1 MISGTLFQAL
11 RIIGQCPL
19 DQSRLASLVF
29 PQNDF
34 ISICLLRTRPLLRI
48 TIMWFVLDFMSQIP
62 LYTPNLCCYWAC
74 HDDFNIIWQT
84 SLIWS
89 SAKCW
94 MSWVMLTNRISSES
108 NSPDE
113 VKGIWQIGRMIEQN
127 INKRIYFLISHNC
140 IWLLEDFFLFKTLIQ
155 MGQVGFDTNAREDP
169 QALDLI

>member
-1 MISGTLFQAL
+1 
-11 RIIGQCPL
+11 
-19 DQSRLASLVF
+19 
-29 PQNDF
+29 
-34 ISICLLRTRPLLRI
+34 
-48 TIMWFVLDFMSQIP
+48 
-62 LYTPNLCCYWAC
+62 
-74 HDDFNIIWQT
+74 
-84 SLIWS
+84 
-89 SAKCW
+89 

-113 VKGIWQIGRMIEQN
+113 VKGIWQIGWMIEQN